1 MPETNDDGARFRIK
15 VLYVAVAL
23 LAIWAFIQQLQNS
36 ANGSSISY
44 MQTNQVQ
51 RYELT
56 GLQDQVKT
64 IQTQIQYSIPSKY
77 TTDGLQ
83 SSIDSLNARMN
94 SCKCY

>member
-15 VLYVAVAL
+15 VLYVALAI
-23 LAIWAFIQQLQNS
+23 LAIWTLIQQLQIS
-36 ANGSSISY
+36 AHGSSIDY

-51 RYELT
+51 KYTVDNLAT
-56 GLQDQVKT
+56 QITT
-64 IQTQIQYSIPSKY
+64 IQNQIQYSIPSKY
-77 TTDGLQ
+77 TTDGMQ